1 MRINERTL
9 IGIGAVAAMAGGALR
24 VVSSF
29 IPYAPESPGLE
40 LLYAIEDALMLFGL
54 MGVYFSVATETGW
67 TGLAGFVVAVIGLA
81 SIVGPDPVMFGIN
94 FYEAGASCLLAGL
107 SIFSAALMLAGQLRL
122 AAGLWIAALILA
134 VAGAATAQ
142 PVLIA
147 ASGGIFGLAFL
158 ASGFAVSNSSAG
170 PAHVRR

>member
-1 MRINERTL
+1 MRINEKTL
-9 IGIGAVAAMAGGALR
+9 IGSGALAAMAGGALR
-24 VVSSF
+24 IISTF

-40 LLYAIEDALMLFGL
+40 LLYAIEDGLMLFGL

-94 FYEAGASCLLAGL
+94 FYEMGASCLLVGL
-107 SIFSAALMLAGQLRL
+107 AAFSAALLLVGQLRI
-122 AAGLWIAALILA
+122 AAGLWIAAFVLA

-142 PVLIA
+142 PVLIK

-170 PAHVRR
+170 PVRVRR